1 MSVMDISD
9 KARESLKSAGIE
21 TVEDLVRIKEE
32 DLLNFN
38 NLSKRSSEEIKNKV
52 RKLGL
57 SFGMG
62 IEKGAGE

>member
-1 MSVMDISD
+1 MDISD

-21 TVEDLVRIKEE
+21 TAEDIVRIKEK

-52 RKLGL
+52 KEMGL
-57 SFGMG
+57 SFGMK
-62 IEKGAGE
+62 IEKGADK

>member
-1 MSVMDISD
+1 MDISD